1 MFTGLIETTSPI
13 LNIQNTKQVTSFEI
27 KNTKFNDLDI
37 GDSIA
42 INGVCLTVT
51 KLKEHSFSVDVINE
65 TKRLT
70 NLERM
75 KEGDLLNLERAMRL
89 SDRLGG
95 HLVSGHVEGT
105 GKVIDI
111 SKDGAALVLKIEC
124 QESLMKYMVERGS
137 VTLDG
142 ISLTLFAVD
151 HNENTITVNIIP
163 ETQKETTIIYRTH
176 GDAVNI
182 ETDMI
187 LKHVEHLMTNGKV
200 GELHV

>member
-1 MFTGLIETTSPI
+1 MFTGLIEATSPI

-27 KNTKFNDLDI
+27 ENTKFNDLDI

-70 NLERM
+70 NLSQV

-111 SKDGAALVLKIEC
+111 AKDGAALVLKFKC
-124 QESLMKYMVERGS
+124 QESLMKYMV
-137 VTLDG
+137 
-142 ISLTLFAVD
+142 
-151 HNENTITVNIIP
+151 
-163 ETQKETTIIYRTH
+163 
-176 GDAVNI
+176 
-182 ETDMI
+182 
-187 LKHVEHLMTNGKV
+187 
-200 GELHV
+200 